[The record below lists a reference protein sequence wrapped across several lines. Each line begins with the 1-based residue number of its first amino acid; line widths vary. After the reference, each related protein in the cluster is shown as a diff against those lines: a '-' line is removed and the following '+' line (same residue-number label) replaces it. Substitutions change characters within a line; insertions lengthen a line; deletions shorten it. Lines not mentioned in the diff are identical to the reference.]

1 MYRYIEIYTPSQDG
15 THDITCYSI
24 YTLYRLFCFLFLI
37 FFFSVVFVLPF
48 VLCRKFK
55 WLFSQRYRLYRK
67 FIRDN
72 RRYIENYLVFK
83 ARRARAG
90 DTIVHEIE
98 AEEIDR

>member
-24 YTLYRLFCFLFLI
+24 YTDYSLL
-37 FFFSVVFVLPF
+37 FFFSILFVLPF
-48 VLCRKFK
+48 VLRRKFK

-72 RRYIENYLVFK
+72 RRYIENYLVFIK
-83 ARRARAG
+83 HTRRARAG

-98 AEEIDR
+98 AGEMDR

>member
-1 MYRYIEIYTPSQDG
+1 MAPTILLVTVF
-15 THDITCYSI
+15 
-24 YTLYRLFCFLFLI
+24 TLYTDYSLL

-83 ARRARAG
+83 ARRTRAG

-98 AEEIDR
+98 AEEIDK